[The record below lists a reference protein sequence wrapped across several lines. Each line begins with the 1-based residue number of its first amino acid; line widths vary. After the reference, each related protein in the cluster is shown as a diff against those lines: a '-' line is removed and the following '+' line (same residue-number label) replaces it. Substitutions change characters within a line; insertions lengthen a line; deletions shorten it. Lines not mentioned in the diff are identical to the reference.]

1 MTDAD
6 DPSSLSPLQS
16 SLRAPRA
23 AAVAGMVFAVILGT
37 AIVLIRRVVPA
48 TGADAGSWLTSD
60 QRRDQVTLALGL
72 IPFAGIAFLWF
83 IAVVRDHIGAR
94 EDRFFATVFLGSGF
108 AFVAMLFAA
117 GAVAS
122 GLVASVG
129 PGGDLPA
136 HWEFGRRLV
145 FTLMNSY
152 GLRMA
157 AVFTVATTTLGGR
170 LGLIPRWLVVVGYLS
185 AVSLLLVIGLVPL
198 ATLLFPL
205 WVLLLSVHI
214 LLAGRWQARPSAG
227 T

>member
-6 DPSSLSPLQS
+6 DQSSLSPLQS

-72 IPFAGIAFLWF
+72 MPFAGIAFLWF
-83 IAVVRDHIGAR
+83 IAVVRDHIGGR
-94 EDRFFATVFLGSGF
+94 EDRFFVTVFLGSGF

-129 PGGDLPA
+129 PGGELPD

-145 FTLMNSY
+145 FTLMNTY

-157 AVFTVATTTLGGR
+157 AVELAPSPALGP
-170 LGLIPRWLVVVGYLS
+170 GLRP
-185 AVSLLLVIGLVPL
+185 VP
-198 ATLLFPL
+198 P
-205 WVLLLSVHI
+205 
-214 LLAGRWQARPSAG
+214 P
-227 T
+227 

>member
-6 DPSSLSPLQS
+6 DQSSLSPLQS

-48 TGADAGSWLTSD
+48 TGADPGSWLTSD

-72 IPFAGIAFLWF
+72 LPFAGIAFLWF

-129 PGGDLPA
+129 PGGDLPE

-145 FTLMNSY
+145 FTLMNTY

-170 LGLIPRWLVVVGYLS
+170 LGLIPQWLVAVGYLS

-205 WVLLLSVHI
+205 WVLMLSIHI
-214 LLAGRWQARPSAG
+214 LMAGRWQARPAAG
-227 T
+227 P